1 VKTCVAGVLGLS
13 FALALLGFTSS
24 ASARKSRGGGPAQAA
39 SRRAAELRDDHRVAV
54 QPFEGGA
61 NAGSL
66 RALVSRVVRGHGF
79 RPVTNLPHYEGTGQ
93 YPSLAREHHLT
104 ALVTAGLEERGR
116 WSSVTFLVWSGA
128 NGSIVRRWTA
138 SAPAGRLNEVVG
150 KGFWSHLGPAVQR
163 TVAPPLPPGMEQAPT
178 VRIDASEPRDDEP
191 LAAR

>member
-1 VKTCVAGVLGLS
+1 MKTSVAGVLGLS
-13 FALALLGFTSS
+13 CALTLLGVASP
-24 ASARKSRGGGPAQAA
+24 ASARKSRSGRPTQTAN
-39 SRRAAELRDDHRVAV
+39 RRAAVLRNDHRVAV

-66 RALVSRVVRGHGF
+66 RSLVTRIVRGHGF
-79 RPVTNLPHYEGTGQ
+79 HPVTSLPHYEGTGQ
-93 YPSLAREHHLT
+93 YPNLARENHLT
-104 ALVTAGLEERGR
+104 ALVTAGIEDRGQ

-138 SAPAGRLNEVVG
+138 SAPAGRLSEVVG

-163 TVAPPLPPGMEQAPT
+163 TVAPPLPPGMDLAPT
-178 VRIDASEPRDDEP
+178 MRIDASEPRDEP